1 MSTLKNKKP
10 ARLIWKPGTMLYPLP
25 AVMVSCGRSP
35 AEYNIITIAWTGILC
50 TEPPLCH
57 ISIRPERASYDIIRQ
72 SRECVINLTTAELA
86 PAVDWCGV
94 RSGRQHNKFKA
105 MRLTPLRASK
115 VHAPLIAEAPINLEC
130 RVSKVVPLGSHHM
143 FICEIV
149 AIQADAR
156 YVDQKTSALD
166 LARSR
171 PLIYC
176 HGKYYQLGSLIG
188 KFGFSVKRGRR
199 AKRKA

>member
-1 MSTLKNKKP
+1 M
-10 ARLIWKPGTMLYPLP
+10 IYPLP

-50 TEPPLCH
+50 TDPPLCH
-57 ISIRPERASYDIIRQ
+57 ISIRPERASYDTIKK
-72 SRECVINLTTAELA
+72 SRECVINLTTADLA
-86 PAVDWCGV
+86 AATDWCGV
-94 RSGRQHNKFKA
+94 RSGRHHNKFKE
-105 MRLTPLRASK
+105 MRLTPVRASK
-115 VHAPLIAEAPINLEC
+115 VRAPLIAEAPINLEC
-130 RVSKVVPLGSHHM
+130 RVRKVVPLGSHHM

-171 PLIYC
+171 PLVYC

-188 KFGFSVKRGRR
+188 KFGFSVEKK
-199 AKRKA
+199 KRKKET